1 MLIKP
6 KNLRETSAPYR
17 RRPNIGPGP
26 GEPETRTAGE
36 KPGWQK
42 RENEREKKKAQMKKN
57 SSLFIHSPAHSRPCS
72 SHFIPPSHRGGSLG
86 PERMKVKKEGEAK
99 KRNCLLNITPV
110 LRTGSILSGEG
121 KGRSQRRKNKEGE
134 CIREDSCSLA
144 AINEGPKRHV
154 HPHALHQ
161 HTQAST
167 LLLSEL
173 QACDTRP

>member
-1 MLIKP
+1 MAA
-6 KNLRETSAPYR
+6 EYR
-17 RRPNIGPGP
+17 PWPWR
-26 GEPETRTAGE
+26 TRNQDSWRKTWLTEEGKWEGE
-36 KPGWQK
+36 KKGT
-42 RENEREKKKAQMKKN
+42 NEKEQQPFYPLACPV
-57 SSLFIHSPAHSRPCS
+57 SSLLFPLH
-72 SHFIPPSHRGGSLG
+72 PSISQGRRSLG

-144 AINEGPKRHV
+144 VINEGPKRHV